1 MKKIKEVIMD
11 IWFNT
16 LIIFIMFISGRLLNI
31 DIGVPEKKLPV
42 FDGLI
47 WIAIS
52 INGAMLV
59 YLALMPFV
67 KHYLYMP
74 IDEIDI
80 GKKIEFTATL
90 IIVFINITLLSTM
103 AGIMLFGTD

>member
-1 MKKIKEVIMD
+1 MD

-47 WIAIS
+47 WIAVF

-59 YLALMPFV
+59 YLASIPFV
-67 KHYLYMP
+67 KRYLYMS
-74 IDEIDI
+74 IDEIDMR
-80 GKKIEFTATL
+80 KKIEFITTL
-90 IIVFINITLLSTM
+90 IMVFINIILISTM
-103 AGIMLFGTD
+103 TGIMLFGTS

>member
-1 MKKIKEVIMD
+1 MD

-47 WIAIS
+47 WIAVF

-59 YLALMPFV
+59 YLASIPFV
-67 KHYLYMP
+67 KRYLYMS
-74 IDEIDI
+74 IDEIDMR
-80 GKKIEFTATL
+80 KKIEFITTL
-90 IIVFINITLLSTM
+90 IMVFINIILISTM
-103 AGIMLFGTD
+103 TGIMLFGTD